1 MPREGEWLKLAN
13 PKMGD
18 YFAFQVRE
26 ITHREGSPPEVVL
39 DRLPPGEGASTPFDD
54 ESELDEYV
62 ASYVDAGWLHRSTVT
77 PPRSPA

>member
-39 DRLPPGEGASTPFDD
+39 DRLPPNDEANAPFN

-62 ASYVDAGWLHRSTVT
+62 TSYVDVGWLHRSTVT
-77 PPRSPA
+77 PP